1 LDTSIERVEFVR
13 QLYNL
18 RHVLEREEESHDTEA
33 KIKQFQRKIDN
44 YNKGR
49 MKSFHTNDTPGINKG
64 KKRRR
69 GNDNRGIHSSVFTAV
84 LRPVLIFVWSRVL
97 ICVLKPLRKP
107 CGLFTRQN
115 VSELQ
120 GLAPKGG

>member
-1 LDTSIERVEFVR
+1 MRENKKGGRLEVARSHGKRGKTLLIYCHGRGGLKFGTRLLISPFEVTVLVDTSKE
-13 QLYNL
+13 
-18 RHVLEREEESHDTEA
+18 
-33 KIKQFQRKIDN
+33 K
-44 YNKGR
+44 KGSNR
-49 MKSFHTNDTPGINKG
+49 GI
-64 KKRRR
+64 
-69 GNDNRGIHSSVFTAV
+69 RGIHSSVFTAV
-84 LRPVLIFVWSRVL
+84 LRPVLIFVLSRVL